1 MTDQPPPANPP
12 PAATPPPTPPAPP
25 PTPPPTPAGS
35 PSSYPINLGFERD
48 LDVQNWRP
56 LVNWLLAIPHLIVLY
71 GLGIASGVL
80 WLISFFTILFTKKNP
95 FLGFQAMVLRYQW
108 RVFSYVYWLR
118 NEYPPF
124 EFKTT
129 PLDDNTD
136 PARVDVEDPV
146 EMNRWLVLVKWLLAI
161 PQYIVLIFLG
171 IALWVVLV
179 ITFFAVLF
187 TGKWPEGM
195 RTFAVGVT
203 RWSTRVSGYV
213 LFLTDEYPPF
223 SLE

>member
-1 MTDQPPPANPP
+1 MTVQP
-12 PAATPPPTPPAPP
+12 PPAPP
-25 PTPPPTPAGS
+25 PTPAPAAGP

-56 LVNWLLAIPHLIVLY
+56 LVNWLLAIPHIIVLY

-80 WLISFFTILFTKKNP
+80 WIISFFTILFTKKNP

-108 RVFSYVYWLR
+108 RVFSYMYWLR

-124 EFKTT
+124 DFTTT
-129 PLDDNTD
+129 PRDNGID
-136 PARVDVEDPV
+136 PATVDVEDPV

-187 TGKWPEGM
+187 TGKWPAGM
-195 RTFAVGVT
+195 RDFAVGVT

-213 LFLTDEYPPF
+213 LFLTDAYPPF
-223 SLE
+223 TLE

>member
-1 MTDQPPPANPP
+1 MTDQPPPATSPPAGTPPPP
-12 PAATPPPTPPAPP
+12 PAPTS
-25 PTPPPTPAGS
+25 AGS
-35 PSSYPINLGFERD
+35 ASSYPINLGFERD

-71 GLGIASGVL
+71 GLGIASGFL
-80 WLISFFTILFTKKNP
+80 WIISFFTILFTKKNP

-129 PLDDNTD
+129 PRDDGTD
-136 PARVDVEDPV
+136 PATVDVEDPV

-171 IALWVVLV
+171 IALWIVLLV
-179 ITFFAVLF
+179 TFFAVLF

-195 RTFAVGVT
+195 RTFAVGVM
-203 RWSTRVSGYV
+203 RWNTRVSGYV
-213 LFLTDEYPPF
+213 LFLTDVYPPF

>member
-1 MTDQPPPANPP
+1 MTDQPPPATPP
-12 PAATPPPTPPAPP
+12 PGATPPPMPG
-25 PTPPPTPAGS
+25 GS
-35 PSSYPINLGFERD
+35 PSSYPINLAFQRD

-71 GLGIASGVL
+71 GLGIAAGVL

-108 RVFSYVYWLR
+108 RVFSYVYWMR

-124 EFKTT
+124 EFTVT
-129 PLDDNTD
+129 ARDNGVD
-136 PARVDVEDPV
+136 PATVDVEDPI

-161 PQYIVLIFLG
+161 PQYIVLVFLG

-195 RTFAVGVT
+195 RTFAVGVM
-203 RWSTRVSGYV
+203 RWNTRVSGYI
-213 LFLTDEYPPF
+213 LFLTDAYPPF

>member
-1 MTDQPPPANPP
+1 MTEQPPPATPP
-12 PAATPPPTPPAPP
+12 PAATPPAPTPG
-25 PTPPPTPAGS
+25 GS
-35 PSSYPINLGFERD
+35 PSSYPINLGFQRD

-56 LVNWLLAIPHLIVLY
+56 LVNWLLAIPHIIVLY
-71 GLGIASGVL
+71 GLGIAAGVL

-108 RVFSYVYWLR
+108 RVFSYMYWMR

-124 EFKTT
+124 DFTVT
-129 PLDDNTD
+129 ARDNGVD
-136 PARVDVEDPV
+136 PATVDVEDPI

-161 PQYIVLIFLG
+161 PQYIVLVFLG

-195 RTFAVGVT
+195 RTFAVGVM
-203 RWSTRVSGYV
+203 RWNTRVSGYI
-213 LFLTDEYPPF
+213 LFLTDAYPPF

>member
-1 MTDQPPPANPP
+1 MTDQPPPA
-12 PAATPPPTPPAPP
+12 TPPPAPP
-25 PTPPPTPAGS
+25 PTPAPPPPPAAS
-35 PSSYPINLGFERD
+35 PSGYPINLEFQRD

-71 GLGIASGVL
+71 GLGIAAAVL
-80 WLISFFTILFTKKNP
+80 WIISFFTILFTKKNP
-95 FLGFQAMVLRYQW
+95 FLGFQAMVLRYEW
-108 RVFSYVYWLR
+108 RVLSYVYWLR

-124 EFKTT
+124 DFTST
-129 PLDDNTD
+129 AGDNRLD
-136 PARVDVEDPV
+136 PATVDVEDPG

-161 PQYIVLIFLG
+161 PQYIVLFFLG

-195 RTFAVGVT
+195 RTFAIGVM
-203 RWSTRVSGYV
+203 RWNTRVSGYI
-213 LFLTDEYPPF
+213 LFLTDAYPPF
-223 SLE
+223 SLD